1 MSALNIVSIEK
12 FEILPSNQPAN
23 NTYSFKQGNPIIT
36 WNIGSTNKMLRAS
49 SLRIN
54 GKIRIKASNG
64 DMAGNNSINKSRGN
78 GGAATTGA
86 ITCNSRLGVNGVF
99 QNVNI
104 SSNDTNQTLESV
116 RQYGRMLATVLP
128 STHSPEDFLNNRGVV
143 ELNTGM
149 NAVSANLNNNTTS
162 FSSSLKVGM
171 FNGGNSIP
179 MGINGVRGLTIS
191 IELVSDQQF
200 LTGASASAGAFYELC
215 DLSITGDYMVPD
227 SKGMAEL
234 SVAGSGAFQYNSFNN
249 MYSVID
255 ASDSTQTYNL
265 ASSNVLDIF
274 HNFLP
279 VSHAN
284 NYSEDSYSTGLP
296 KNTNAGGSTY
306 TSDVL
311 VNKVGFS
318 RGGMKLALD
327 YDLDVTAQSANSRP
341 QTGVL
346 VNALNS
352 VLPFSQMRKL
362 TNQPQLE
369 GFGGNDQEIYNS
381 SGLQLVSSVDAGV
394 KNFAIGIAV
403 DNVSKVG
410 IDFRGQAYASRI
422 QSNLDGKS
430 PNSVYTYILNKNTLM
445 YSPQGISIVS

>member
-1 MSALNIVSIEK
+1 MSNLNIVSVEK

-36 WNIGSTNKMLRAS
+36 WDIGSTNKLLRPS

-54 GKIRIKASNG
+54 GKLRVKAQNG
-64 DMAGNNSINKSRGN
+64 DLAGNNGINQSRGN
-78 GGAATTGA
+78 GGQATAGA
-86 ITCNSRLGVNGVF
+86 ITCNSRLGVNGAF

-104 SSNDTNQTLESV
+104 SSNETNQTLESV
-116 RQYGRMLATVLP
+116 RQYGRMLCSVLP
-128 STHSPEDFLNNRGVV
+128 STHSPEDFISNRGVV

-149 NAVSANLNNNTTS
+149 NAVSGNLVNNTTS
-162 FSSSLKVGM
+162 FCCSLKVGM
-171 FNGGNSIP
+171 FNGGNAIP
-179 MGINGVRGLTIS
+179 MGINGVRGLQIS

-200 LTGASASAGAFYELC
+200 LTGADAPAGAFYELS
-215 DLSITGDYMVPD
+215 DLSITGDFMIPDAEGMQKLGVP
-227 SKGMAEL
+227 
-234 SVAGSGAFQYNSFNN
+234 GSGSFTYNSFNN

-255 ASDSTQTYNL
+255 SSDATQTYNL

-284 NYSEDSYSTGLP
+284 NYAEDSYSTGLP
-296 KNTNAGGSTY
+296 MNTNAGGNVY
-306 TSDVL
+306 DSDVL

-327 YDLDVTAQSANSRP
+327 YDLNVATQSANGRP

-352 VLPFSQMRKL
+352 ISPFAQLRKL
-362 TNQPQLE
+362 TNQPQLQ
-369 GFGGNDQEIYNS
+369 GFGGEDQRIYDS
-381 SGLQLVSSVDAGV
+381 SGLQGVSSVDAGV
-394 KNFAIGIAV
+394 KNFAIGVAV
-403 DNVSKVG
+403 DNISQVG
-410 IDFRGQAYASRI
+410 VDFRGQAYSSRI

-430 PNSVYTYILNKNTLM
+430 PNAVYTYIKNKNSLVYT
-445 YSPQGISIVS
+445 PQGISVVS

>member
-1 MSALNIVSIEK
+1 MSNLNIVSVEK

-36 WNIGSTNKMLRAS
+36 WDIGSTNKLLRPS

-54 GKIRIKASNG
+54 GKLRVKAQNG
-64 DMAGNNSINKSRGN
+64 DLAGNNGINQSRGN
-78 GGAATTGA
+78 GGGATTGA
-86 ITCNSRLGVNGVF
+86 ITCNSRLGVNGAF

-104 SSNDTNQTLESV
+104 SSSETNQTLESL
-116 RQYGRMLATVLP
+116 RQYGRMLCTVLP
-128 STHSPEDFLNNRGVV
+128 STHSPEDFISNRGVV

-149 NAVSANLNNNTTS
+149 NAVTGNLVNNTTN
-162 FSSSLKVGM
+162 FCASLKVGM
-171 FNGGNSIP
+171 FNGGNAIP
-179 MGINGVRGLTIS
+179 MGINGVRGLQIS

-200 LTGASASAGAFYELC
+200 LTGADAPAGAFYELS
-215 DLSITGDYMVPD
+215 DLSITGDFMIPD
-227 SKGMAEL
+227 AEGMAKL
-234 SVAGSGAFQYNSFNN
+234 SVPGSGEFTYNSFNN

-255 ASDSTQTYNL
+255 SSDATQTYNL

-296 KNTNAGGSTY
+296 QNTNAGGNVYDT
-306 TSDVL
+306 DVL

-327 YDLDVTAQSANSRP
+327 YDLDVATQSANGRP
-341 QTGVL
+341 QVGVL

-352 VLPFSQMRKL
+352 VSPFSQLRKL

-369 GFGGNDQEIYNS
+369 GFGGEDQRLYDE
-381 SGLQLVSSVDAGV
+381 SGLQSVTSVDAGI
-394 KNFAIGIAV
+394 KNFSIGVAV
-403 DNVSKVG
+403 DNISGVG
-410 IDFRGQAYASRI
+410 VDFRGQAYSSRI

-430 PNSVYTYILNKNTLM
+430 PNAVYTYIKNKNSLV
-445 YSPQGISIVS
+445 YSPQGISVVS